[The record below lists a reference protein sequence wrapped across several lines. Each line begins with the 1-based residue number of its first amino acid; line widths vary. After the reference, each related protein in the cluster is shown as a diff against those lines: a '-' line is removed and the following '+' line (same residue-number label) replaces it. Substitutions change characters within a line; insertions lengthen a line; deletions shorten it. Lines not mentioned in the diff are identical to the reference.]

1 MADKTIVS
9 ERNFQKLVEK
19 RAIRL
24 LRVAHYLTRQQSI
37 QRVMARPVLGELLSQ
52 STQVEELL
60 DAYGARGNHR
70 WLKYRS
76 LIAAIKQFSE
86 VGYELLHI
94 LHALPSY
101 QLLPIGQDFL
111 AATGQTAD
119 FTGRVLLKA
128 AKKITDYAGRLG
140 LSIPPEELDDEAYDE
155 QLPPGRLPQDGTV
168 SIGDSAQ
175 QTVILLAT
183 KFLNLAAESKA
194 LLPNNSTNR
203 KLTTESEPDCL
214 TEERLRRLEL
224 RFHNLQSLYDTY
236 VLGTETENLDK
247 DLPVLRG
254 HICVILHLLRT
265 ATGFA
270 HYYER
275 HLKIQCGNI
284 KEHQEPLVRADMLLP
299 VLRGY
304 SVSYAS
310 EYLVCA
316 RHLCQEML
324 KRYAEIGQ
332 VEAPVPPYRGF
343 HVRPATLISKLVIH
357 YGSEVRMELQGQHYD
372 AGSALEMFRA
382 NEMINAQKRRALA
395 DKILCL
401 KLIPSTTH
409 AEDIKQ
415 IVRRIVVKLAEQGVL
430 IMYEQPLSLSDESL
444 DKEGTITEQVVCEI
458 NRLLL
463 AGKIDVDSGLRARFV
478 GDKRVL
484 ADIQLLAE
492 SGYGED
498 SFGNNIALPE
508 KLEYLRN

>member
-1 MADKTIVS
+1 MADKTIIS
-9 ERNFQKLVEK
+9 EQKFQKLVEK
-19 RAIRL
+19 RAARL
-24 LRVAHYLTRQQSI
+24 LRVAQYLTQHQSI
-37 QRVMARPVLGELLSQ
+37 QFVMVRPVLGELLSQ

-76 LIAAIKQFSE
+76 IIAAIKQFSE

-94 LHALPSY
+94 LHALSSY
-101 QLLPIGQDFL
+101 RLLPIGQDFL
-111 AATGQTAD
+111 TATDQTAD
-119 FTGRVLLKA
+119 FTGSVLLKA
-128 AKKITDYAGRLG
+128 AKEITDYAPRLG
-140 LSIPPEELDDEAYDE
+140 LSTPPQELGDEAYSE
-155 QLPPGRLPQDGTV
+155 ELPQGRLPQDRGA
-168 SIGDSAQ
+168 SICDSAQ

-183 KFLNLAAESKA
+183 SFLNLAAESKA
-194 LLPNNSTNR
+194 LLPNGNSKKKR
-203 KLTTESEPDCL
+203 KTKQDCL
-214 TEERLRRLEL
+214 TEERLRQLEL

-236 VLGTETENLDK
+236 ILGTETEKLDENL
-247 DLPVLRG
+247 PFLRG
-254 HICVILHLLRT
+254 HISIIFHLLRT

-275 HLKIQCGNI
+275 HIKIQCGNI
-284 KEHQEPLVRADMLLP
+284 KQYHVALVKANKLLSI
-299 VLRGY
+299 LRGY

-324 KRYAEIGQ
+324 KRYAEVGQ
-332 VEAPVPPYRGF
+332 IEAPVPPYRGF
-343 HVRPATLISKLVIH
+343 HVRPSTLISKLVLH
-357 YGSEVRMELQGQHYD
+357 YGSKVQMELQGQRYD
-372 AGSALEMFRA
+372 AGSALELFRA
-382 NEMINAQKRRALA
+382 NEMINAQKRRSLA
-395 DKILCL
+395 DKILCR
-401 KLIPSTTH
+401 KLIPTKKP

-415 IVRRIVVKLAEQGVL
+415 IVRGIVVKLAEQGVV
-430 IMYEQPLSLSDESL
+430 IMYEQPLTLSDEPV

-463 AGKIDVDSGLRARFV
+463 AGKIDVDSGLRAKFI

-484 ADIQLLAE
+484 ADILLLAE

>member
-1 MADKTIVS
+1 MADKTIIS
-9 ERNFQKLVEK
+9 ERKFQKLVEK

-70 WLKYRS
+70 WLMYRS
-76 LIAAIKQFSE
+76 IIAAIKQFSE

-94 LHALPSY
+94 LHALSSY
-101 QLLPIGQDFL
+101 RLLPIGQDFL
-111 AATGQTAD
+111 AATSQTAD
-119 FTGRVLLKA
+119 LTGRVLLEA
-128 AKKITDYAGRLG
+128 AKKITDYSGQLG
-140 LSIPPEELDDEAYDE
+140 LSIPSEKIGDEEYSEE
-155 QLPPGRLPQDGTV
+155 LPPGRLPQDGGV
-168 SIGDSAQ
+168 SIGDTAQ

-183 KFLNLAAESKA
+183 SFLNLAAESKA
-194 LLPNNSTNR
+194 LLPDGSSNQ
-203 KLTTESEPDCL
+203 KITTESEQDCL

-236 VLGTETENLDK
+236 VLGTETENLDEN
-247 DLPVLRG
+247 LPFLRG
-254 HICVILHLLRT
+254 HISVIFHLLRT

-275 HLKIQCGNI
+275 HLKIQCDNI
-284 KEHQEPLVRADMLLP
+284 KEHQESLVKADMLLS

-316 RHLCQEML
+316 QHLCQEML
-324 KRYAEIGQ
+324 KRYAEIGEI
-332 VEAPVPPYRGF
+332 EAPVPPYRGF

-372 AGSALEMFRA
+372 AGSALELFRA
-382 NEMINAQKRRALA
+382 NEMINAQKRRSLA

-401 KLIPSTTH
+401 KLIPSTTP

-415 IVRRIVVKLAEQGVL
+415 IVRRVVVKLAEQGVL
-430 IMYEQPLSLSDESL
+430 IMYEQPLTLSDESV
-444 DKEGTITEQVVCEI
+444 DEEGAITEQVVCEI

-463 AGKIDVDSGLRARFV
+463 AGKIDVDSGLRAKFV

-508 KLEYLRN
+508 KLTYLRN

>member
-1 MADKTIVS
+1 MADKTIIS
-9 ERNFQKLVEK
+9 ERKFQKLVEK
-19 RAIRL
+19 RTFRL
-24 LRVAHYLTRQQSI
+24 LRTAHYLTQQQSI

-101 QLLPIGQDFL
+101 QLLPIGQNFL
-111 AATGQTAD
+111 TATSQTAD

-128 AKKITDYAGRLG
+128 AQKITDYASRLG
-140 LSIPPEELDDEAYDE
+140 LPIPSEKVDDETYDEEL
-155 QLPPGRLPQDGTV
+155 PTGRLPQDRAV

-175 QTVILLAT
+175 QTIILLAT

-194 LLPNNSTNR
+194 LRTNNSTNQ
-203 KLTTESEPDCL
+203 KLKTESEQDCL
-214 TEERLRRLEL
+214 TEENLRRLEL

-236 VLGTETENLDK
+236 VLGTETENLDEN
-247 DLPVLRG
+247 LPVLRG
-254 HICVILHLLRT
+254 RISVILHLLRT
-265 ATGFA
+265 ATGLA

-275 HLKIQCGNI
+275 HLKIRCGNI
-284 KEHQEPLVRADMLLP
+284 KEHEDPLVKAETLLS

-310 EYLVCA
+310 EYIISA

-324 KRYAEIGQ
+324 KRYAEIGDI
-332 VEAPVPPYRGF
+332 EAPVPPYRGF
-343 HVRPATLISKLVIH
+343 HVRPSTLISKLVLH
-357 YGSEVRMELQGQHYD
+357 YGSEVQMELQGQHYD
-372 AGSALEMFRA
+372 ASSALELFRA

-401 KLIPSTTH
+401 KLISSKKP

-415 IVRRIVVKLAEQGVL
+415 IVRKIVVKLAEQGVL
-430 IMYEQPLSLSDESL
+430 IMYEQPLSLSDEPV

-463 AGKIDVDSGLRARFV
+463 AGKIDVDSGLRAKFI

>member
-1 MADKTIVS
+1 MADKAIIS
-9 ERNFQKLVEK
+9 ERKFQKLVEK
-19 RAIRL
+19 RANRL
-24 LRVAHYLTRQQSI
+24 LRAARYLTQQQSI

-60 DAYGARGNHR
+60 DAYGARGNHN
-70 WLKYRS
+70 WLIYRS
-76 LIAAIKQFSE
+76 IIAAIKQFSA

-101 QLLPIGQDFL
+101 QLLPIGKDFVK
-111 AATGQTAD
+111 ATNQAAD
-119 FTGRVLLKA
+119 FTGGVLLKA
-128 AKKITDYAGRLG
+128 AQKITDYSGQLG
-140 LSIPPEELDDEAYDE
+140 LPIRPEELDDEAWIE
-155 QLPPGRLPQDGTV
+155 ELPPGRLLQDRAA
-168 SIGDSAQ
+168 SIGDLAQ
-175 QTVILLAT
+175 RTVTFLAT
-183 KFLNLAAESKA
+183 AFLNLAAESEA
-194 LLPNNSTNR
+194 LQRS
-203 KLTTESEPDCL
+203 ESSNQKPTAENTADYP
-214 TEERLRRLEL
+214 TEESLRRLEL

-254 HICVILHLLRT
+254 HISVILHLLRIG
-265 ATGFA
+265 TGFS

-275 HLKIQCGNI
+275 HIRSVPINI
-284 KEHQEPLVRADMLLP
+284 KEYEEPLVKADTLLF

-304 SVSYAS
+304 PVLYAS

-316 RHLCQEML
+316 QHLCQEML
-324 KRYAEIGQ
+324 KRYAEIGEI
-332 VEAPVPPYRGF
+332 EAPVPPYRGF

-357 YGSEVRMELQGQHYD
+357 YGSKVQMELQGRQYD
-372 AGSALEMFRA
+372 AGSALELFRA
-382 NEMINAQKRRALA
+382 NEMINAQKRRSLA
-395 DKILCL
+395 DKIFCL
-401 KLIPSTTH
+401 KLISST
-409 AEDIKQ
+409 APFEDVKQ

-430 IMYEQPLSLSDESL
+430 IMYEQPLSLSDEPV
-444 DKEGTITEQVVCEI
+444 DKEGTVTEQVISEI

-463 AGKIDVDSGLRARFV
+463 AGKIDVDSGLRAKFI

-508 KLEYLRN
+508 KLKYLRK

>member
-1 MADKTIVS
+1 M
-9 ERNFQKLVEK
+9 
-19 RAIRL
+19 L
-24 LRVAHYLTRQQSI
+24 L
-37 QRVMARPVLGELLSQ
+37 E
-52 STQVEELL
+52 
-60 DAYGARGNHR
+60 
-70 WLKYRS
+70 
-76 LIAAIKQFSE
+76 
-86 VGYELLHI
+86 
-94 LHALPSY
+94 
-101 QLLPIGQDFL
+101 
-111 AATGQTAD
+111 
-119 FTGRVLLKA
+119 A
-128 AKKITDYAGRLG
+128 AKEITDYAGELG
-140 LSIPPEELDDEAYDE
+140 LSIRPEEPGDEAYGE
-155 QLPPGRLPQDGTV
+155 ELPPGRLPQDRGV
-168 SIGDSAQ
+168 SICDSAQ

-183 KFLNLAAESKA
+183 SFLNLAAESKA
-194 LLPNNSTNR
+194 LLPNGNSNE
-203 KLTTESEPDCL
+203 KLTTESEEDCL
-214 TEERLRRLEL
+214 TEERLRQLEL

-236 VLGTETENLDK
+236 ILGTETENLDEN
-247 DLPVLRG
+247 LPFLRG
-254 HICVILHLLRT
+254 HISVILHLLRT

-284 KEHQEPLVRADMLLP
+284 QQYQVSLVKADMLLS

-316 RHLCQEML
+316 QHLCQEML
-324 KRYAEIGQ
+324 KRYAEIGEI
-332 VEAPVPPYRGF
+332 EAPVPPYRGF

-357 YGSEVRMELQGQHYD
+357 YGSEVQMDLQGQHYD
-372 AGSALEMFRA
+372 AGSPLELFRA
-382 NEMINAQKRRALA
+382 NEMINAQKRRSLA

-401 KLIPSTTH
+401 KLIPSTTP
-409 AEDIKQ
+409 AEDTKQ

-430 IMYEQPLSLSDESL
+430 IMYEQPLSLSDEPV

-463 AGKIDVDSGLRARFV
+463 AGKIDVDSGLRAKFI

-508 KLEYLRN
+508 KLAYLRK

>member
-1 MADKTIVS
+1 MADKTIIS

-19 RAIRL
+19 RTFRL
-24 LRVAHYLTRQQSI
+24 LRTAHYLTRQQSI

-101 QLLPIGQDFL
+101 QLLPIGQDL
-111 AATGQTAD
+111 LTATNQTAD

-128 AKKITDYAGRLG
+128 AQKITDYAGRLG
-140 LSIPPEELDDEAYDE
+140 LSIPSEKLDDEAYSE
-155 QLPPGRLPQDGTV
+155 ELPYGRLPQDGAV

-194 LLPNNSTNR
+194 LQTNNSTNR
-203 KLTTESEPDCL
+203 KLSTESDPDCL

-254 HICVILHLLRT
+254 HICVIFHLLRT

-275 HLKIQCGNI
+275 HLKIRCGNI
-284 KEHQEPLVRADMLLP
+284 KEHEEPLVKADMLLS

-304 SVSYAS
+304 SVSYVS

-324 KRYAEIGQ
+324 KRYAEIGEI
-332 VEAPVPPYRGF
+332 EAPVPPYRGF

-372 AGSALEMFRA
+372 ASSALELFRA
-382 NEMINAQKRRALA
+382 NETINAQKRRALA

-401 KLIPSTTH
+401 QLIPSTMPT
-409 AEDIKQ
+409 EDLRQ

-430 IMYEQPLSLSDESL
+430 IMYEQPLSLPDEPVQ
-444 DKEGTITEQVVCEI
+444 KEGTLTERVISEI

-463 AGKIDVDSGLRARFV
+463 AGKIDVDSGLQARFI

-484 ADIQLLAE
+484 VDIQLLAE